1 MVRIRISSVAL
12 AVAASLLPLV
22 GAACSG
28 GDGSEASASSN
39 APPREIAAKDFDSRN
54 FDRST
59 TIDNEWFPL
68 RPGMQ
73 FVYEGSTR
81 EEGKRVPHRTVFT
94 VTDLTKVIDGVRNVV
109 VWDRD
114 FRVGELV
121 ETEIALFAQ
130 DNQGNVWHLGQY
142 PEVYQNGRFVEAPAW
157 FHGLKGAK
165 AGITMKAK
173 PRLGA
178 PSYAEGFAPPPINW
192 VDRAETHR
200 MGTRTCARR
209 RCYEDVLVIREF
221 EPGKPESYQLKYYA
235 RGVGNVRVGWL
246 GRKDEDREVLALVA
260 VRHLA
265 GQRLARV
272 RKEVLKL
279 ERRAYEISKD
289 VYGLTARSTAS

>member
-1 MVRIRISSVAL
+1 
-12 AVAASLLPLV
+12 
-22 GAACSG
+22 
-28 GDGSEASASSN
+28 
-39 APPREIAAKDFDSRN
+39 
-54 FDRST
+54 
-59 TIDNEWFPL
+59 
-68 RPGMQ
+68 
-73 FVYEGSTR
+73 
-81 EEGKRVPHRTVFT
+81 
-94 VTDLTKVIDGVRNVV
+94 
-109 VWDRD
+109 
-114 FRVGELV
+114 
-121 ETEIALFAQ
+121 
-130 DNQGNVWHLGQY
+130 
-142 PEVYQNGRFVEAPAW
+142 
-157 FHGLKGAK
+157 
-165 AGITMKAK
+165 
-173 PRLGA
+173 
-178 PSYAEGFAPPPINW
+178 
-192 VDRAETHR
+192 